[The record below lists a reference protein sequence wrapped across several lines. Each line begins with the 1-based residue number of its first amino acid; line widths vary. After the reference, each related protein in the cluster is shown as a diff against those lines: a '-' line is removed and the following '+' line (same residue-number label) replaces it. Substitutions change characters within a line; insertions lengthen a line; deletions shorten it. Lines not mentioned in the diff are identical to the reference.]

1 MMLRDKYEN
10 WVQVY
15 DRNLAVWI
23 LSHYF
28 GGEVAVKVINNQ
40 FCCLFKEI
48 EYVRMLIDEYY
59 ADSQNAKQVERIGKA
74 AVWIDHKIQLTEQ
87 HRQHHMKF
95 RFRRS
100 S

>member
-1 MMLRDKYEN
+1 MQMNNYEN

-15 DRNLAVWI
+15 DRDLAVWI

-28 GGEVAVKVINNQ
+28 GGEVVVKVINDQ
-40 FCCLFKEI
+40 VCCLFKEI

-59 ADSQNAKQVERIGKA
+59 ANSKNAKQVERIGKA
-74 AVWIDHKIQLTEQ
+74 AVWLDRRILIEEQ
-87 HRQHHMKF
+87 YRQHYNKF